1 MFLATAACRALNGCV
16 VPFNSATVVDGP
28 AEGAAAALGAGSE
41 AMACVGMA
49 GGGGAVVVVAPL
61 PPLKPSTSAAV
72 ILPAG
77 PLPDKL
83 LRSTPSSFASFLAY
97 GVAMTRPS
105 ARF

>member
-1 MFLATAACRALNGCV
+1 MFLATAACRALKGSV
-16 VPFNSATVVDGP
+16 VPLNSETVVDGP
-28 AEGAAAALGAGSE
+28 AEGAAALGVGSE
-41 AMACVGMA
+41 AMVDVGIGA
-49 GGGGAVVVVAPL
+49 EGGACVVVAPL
-61 PPLKPSTSAAV
+61 PLLKPSTSEAV

-77 PLPDKL
+77 PLPDRL